1 MNASPGEREPIVAA
15 TQTTAA
21 IQGLDPETQY
31 LLNVPSAAGLQLGIP
46 SDPLTATTHA
56 GSALKPQVT
65 PGDAS
70 SLIVTFKTN
79 RSTESV
85 VANTVGAI
93 TAYYD
98 LRGTTKSKRLANLR
112 AVNIS
117 SYLRTLGV
125 SQGLTVTLK
134 SGNTATLQRSAV
146 TRLST
151 AAAAI
156 PANNEQISS
165 LIVRYKAGVS
175 PTVNGAVRGANV
187 ITGGLGGGM
196 TLGRNLGLRMYR
208 VDFARP
214 VSLSDAQRAA
224 AQLSRAPGVEFA
236 EVDRLVTGS
245 VTAN

>member
-98 LRGTTKSKRLANLR
+98 RRGTAKSKRLANAR

-125 SQGLTVTLK
+125 SQGMTVTIK
-134 SGNTATLQRSAV
+134 SGNTAALQRSAM

-151 AAAAI
+151 AAAI

-187 ITGGLGGGM
+187 VTGGLGTGM

-214 VSLSDAQRAA
+214 VSLIDAQRAA
-224 AQLSRAPGVEFA
+224 AQLSRAPGVKFA

-245 VTAN
+245 ATAN